1 MRIDTVGGKKFVTVK
16 QRGKTMTRPPEA
28 AIAEASA
35 EISELADVVAGLT
48 AQAAIVGDRI
58 KQQAI
63 SGECTRDARAE
74 LTRINQEISNAQF
87 SARLTQ
93 QTVVDIRRAMNDTSA
108 EPILTAARERIA
120 ATLAPFNI
128 RRLTA
133 HV

>member
-1 MRIDTVGGKKFVTVK
+1 MKISTVGGKRFVTTV

-35 EISELADVVAGLT
+35 EISELAEIVADLT
-48 AQAAIVGDRI
+48 AQAATVGDRI
-58 KQQAI
+58 NQQVI
-63 SGECTRDARAE
+63 NGECTRDARAE

-87 SARLTQ
+87 SASLAH
-93 QTVVDIRRAMNDTSA
+93 QTVANIRRAMSDTSA

>member
-1 MRIDTVGGKKFVTVK
+1 MRIETVGGKKFVTVK

-108 EPILTAARERIA
+108 EDRRASCRERVSS
-120 ATLAPFNI
+120 P
-128 RRLTA
+128 
-133 HV
+133 V